1 MVRRLRLVA
10 SLPVVAAGLA
20 SLPSAA
26 PAQIASLVTH
36 KDVPAC
42 QSLDDGR
49 LFAQAVDLRQVETFR
64 NLLESGRC
72 VIWPKGTTIHL
83 DQSVE
88 GCGMTRVRGICGAV
102 YGRISRQNPQV
113 FVAPLDEAWTRR
125 QLPVSSPDSLA
136 VMLAKAQD
144 PNERDDAVPLPR
156 PRPAARPKAQGFATA
171 LTEKLTKLFRP
182 SPTST
187 TTRDHVSY

>member
-1 MVRRLRLVA
+1 MFRRLRLVA
-10 SLPVVAAGLA
+10 SASVVASGLTLVPA
-20 SLPSAA
+20 AA

-42 QSLDDGR
+42 LSIDDGK
-49 LFAQAVDLRQVETFR
+49 LFAQAVELRQVETFR
-64 NLLESGRC
+64 NLLDSGRC

-102 YGRISRQNPQV
+102 YGRASRQDPQV
-113 FVAPLDEAWTRR
+113 YVAPLDEAWTRR

-144 PNERDDAVPLPR
+144 PNERDTAVPLPR
-156 PRPAARPKAQGFATA
+156 PRPATKPKAKGFATA

-187 TTRDHVSY
+187 TTRDQITY